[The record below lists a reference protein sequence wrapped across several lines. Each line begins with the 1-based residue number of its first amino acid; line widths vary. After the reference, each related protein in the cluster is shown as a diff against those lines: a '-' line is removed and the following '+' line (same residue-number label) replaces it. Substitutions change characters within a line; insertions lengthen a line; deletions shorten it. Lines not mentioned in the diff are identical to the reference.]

1 MMEGKKRTRGAKEKK
16 NEEEDAGLGEEEK
29 DARAR

>member
-1 MMEGKKRTRGAKEKK
+1 MEEANEGAKEKK
-16 NEEEDAGLGEEEK
+16 NEEEEAGLGEEEK